1 MARDPSIRGGDRVAI
16 GGTGSIGRFEIAQ
29 KRTYGSYAQAFRK
42 QVKNQQMTA
51 AANAANVMYGAI
63 SSQHSGLSQIAVVAA
78 TNRAKQEIAKSVLD
92 VLS

>member
-1 MARDPSIRGGDRVAI
+1 MAI
-16 GGTGSIGRFEIAQ
+16 GAAGSVGRFEVVQ

-51 AANAANVMYGAI
+51 AANAANAMFGAI
-63 SSQHSGLSQIAVVAA
+63 SSQHSGLSEIAVVAA